1 MRGREPVI
9 EFRLVPE
16 EQAETLTKPPGLG
29 QRIRCREEHGP
40 SASLPEPRLV
50 LLRGRLRLA
59 AREGQRREPDEG
71 EDRLCLVP
79 GFEGLALLSGLT
91 SRAPMRFEFFK
102 AQ

>member
-1 MRGREPVI
+1 VSCREPVI
-9 EFRLVPE
+9 EFRLVPK
-16 EQAETLTKPPGLG
+16 EQAETLAEAPSLG

-40 SASLPEPRLV
+40 AASLPEPRLV
-50 LLRGRLRLA
+50 LPRGRRRLA
-59 AREGQRREPDEG
+59 TRERQRREPDEG